1 MKFNVIYAIF
11 RRNLSS
17 YFSSPTGYVFIC
29 VYVLLSSFAAFW
41 PNDFFNSNLANLD
54 QLNKYLPYILLVFIP
69 AITMSIWADERRQG
83 TDELL
88 LTIPAGDL
96 EVVLGKYLAA
106 VAIFTIALLFSLVCN
121 LGMLARLGNPDIG
134 LFLGTYLGYWFVG
147 LAMLAIGMVASFL
160 TGNLT
165 VGFVLG
171 ALFNAPLAFAGSAEV
186 IFPPEF
192 ARKVK
197 GWSLEEQFHDFGR
210 GVVSLSS
217 IVYFVSIVLVM
228 LYLSMVLIGRRHW
241 LGGRDGKSMGGHY
254 LVRCVALV
262 AAAAGAVLVAH
273 RFDARMD
280 VTSERLSSLSPETKE
295 LVRGLNAKHPI
306 KIDAFVSSNV
316 PESYVQTRLNL
327 LSTLREFE
335 ALGGSNIQV
344 TVHDTEPLSPE
355 AERAEERFG
364 ITGRQVISRA
374 RGAQKLDEIFMGVA
388 FTSGLN
394 KVVVPFVDRGIP
406 VEYEVARSIC
416 TITDQ
421 KRKRLGVLT
430 TDAKLFGS
438 FDPQTMTPTRDELII
453 DELKKQYEVVQ
464 VSPDAPIT
472 EQYDVLLAVQP
483 SSLSQEQMNNFVEA
497 VRNGQPTAIF
507 EDPFP
512 YMAQGVPATS
522 QEKQPP
528 GGMMGMMGRQPPVPK
543 GDVNALWDLLGVRFS
558 PTSIVWQKYNPY
570 TRTRDIWPD
579 EFVCVDSEDGDLDPF
594 NEQDAVTSKLQQ
606 LLFLFPGSISPL
618 NASRLKFE
626 KLVTLE
632 GKPRGTVSY
641 SELMEPNIFGRGGG
655 LKRNPN
661 RIRSDDRYVLA
672 ARIRGKAPP
681 AAPTALDA
689 AMALPAMSLPADDPA
704 QCAVD
709 DEPADPKS
717 EKPADGKASD
727 AKTDDTKSAGE
738 KATDEKPADEA
749 ADGKADADK
758 SAPKKSVAKKGKT
771 RDIDVILVS
780 DIDLMYSQFFQ
791 LRSFGQDPDQ
801 EINFNFDNVSF
812 VLNVLDALAGDDR
825 SMKFIEIRKRRPQHR
840 TLTTIDDRTQE
851 ARDDN
856 SKERQ
861 DFKKEFEAAKATE
874 QAALDDELKK
884 LGKGKDPR
892 MVDMETLQRLAMAEE
907 AGQRRLETTVEQLQK
922 KFDKEKTR
930 IDKKL
935 TLETQQVQNQYKM
948 WAILLPPILPMLV
961 GLGVY
966 FNRRAKEREGVARTR
981 LR

>member
-1 MKFNVIYAIF
+1 MKFNVIFAIF
-11 RRNLSS
+11 RRNLYS

-106 VAIFTIALLFSLVCN
+106 VAIFSVSLVFSLVCN

-171 ALFNAPLAFAGSAEV
+171 ALFNAPLAFAASAEV
-186 IFPPEF
+186 ILPPDI
-192 ARKVK
+192 ARTVK
-197 GWSLEEQFHDFGR
+197 GWSLEEQFRDFGR

-217 IVYFVSIVLVM
+217 IVYFTSIVLVM

-241 LGGRDGKSMGGHY
+241 LGGRDGKSLGGHY
-254 LVRCVALV
+254 FVRSLALV
-262 AAAAGAVLVAH
+262 AAAVGAVLVAH
-273 RFDARMD
+273 RYDARLD

-295 LVRGLNAKHPI
+295 LMRDLNAKHPV

-335 ALGGSNIQV
+335 ALGGANVQV
-344 TVHDTEPLSPE
+344 TIHNTDPLSPE

-374 RGAQKLDEIFMGVA
+374 RGAQKLDEIFLGVA

-394 KVVVPFVDRGIP
+394 KVVVPFIDRGIP

-416 TITDQ
+416 TVTDQ
-421 KRKRLGVLT
+421 KRKRLGVLS

-438 FDPQTMTPTRDELII
+438 FDPQTMTPTRDEPII

-464 VSPDAPIT
+464 VSADAPIT
-472 EQYDVLLAVQP
+472 EQYAVLLAVQP
-483 SSLSQEQMNNFVEA
+483 SSLSQEQMNNFVAA

-528 GGMMGMMGRQPPVPK
+528 GGMMGMMGRQPPTPK
-543 GDVNALWDLLGVRFS
+543 GDVTALWDLLGVRFS
-558 PTSIVWQKYNPY
+558 PKNIVWQKYNPY

-579 EFVCVDSEDGDLDPF
+579 EFVCVDSEQGDSDPF
-594 NEQDAVTSKLQQ
+594 NESDAVTSRLQQ

-641 SELMEPNIFGRGGG
+641 DELLEPSFFGRGGG

-681 AAPTALDA
+681 QAPNSLDA
-689 AMALPAMSLPADDPA
+689 ATALPADPGQCALDDDPA
-704 QCAVD
+704 APD
-709 DEPADPKS
+709 AKS
-717 EKPADGKASD
+717 KKTADGKSPDAKAGAEKSADHKVADNKPGDKAAGKSD
-727 AKTDDTKSAGE
+727 ADESASKK
-738 KATDEKPADEA
+738 KAA
-749 ADGKADADK
+749 
-758 SAPKKSVAKKGKT
+758 AKKPKS

-791 LRSFGQDPDQ
+791 LRAFGQDPDQ

-825 SMKFIEIRKRRPQHR
+825 SLKFIEIRKRRPQHR
-840 TLTTIDDRTQE
+840 TLTTIDERTQQ

-856 SKERQ
+856 SKKRQ
-861 DFKKEFEAAKATE
+861 DFKADFDAAKAKE
-874 QAALDDELKK
+874 EAALEDELKK
-884 LGKGKDPR
+884 LGKGKNT
-892 MVDMETLQRLAMAEE
+892 VALDMETLQKLDIAETNGQKRLQA
-907 AGQRRLETTVEQLQK
+907 TVDQLQK
-922 KFDKEKTR
+922 KYDKEKTK
-930 IDKKL
+930 IDRDL
-935 TLETQQVQNQYKM
+935 TLETQRVQDQYKM
-948 WAILLPPILPMLV
+948 WAVLLPPILPMLV

-966 FNRRAKEREGVARTR
+966 FNRRAKEREGVARSR